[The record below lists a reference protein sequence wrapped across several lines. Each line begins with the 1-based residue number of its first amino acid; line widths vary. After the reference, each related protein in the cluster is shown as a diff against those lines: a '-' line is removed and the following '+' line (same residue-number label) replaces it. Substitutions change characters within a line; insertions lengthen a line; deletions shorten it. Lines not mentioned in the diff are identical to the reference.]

1 MQQLDPI
8 YVDVTQSSSELLRL
22 RRELAA
28 GNLERNGPTPV
39 TILLEDGS
47 EFSHKG
53 TLEFSE
59 VSVDPSTGSFNLRIR
74 VDNPDHILMPG
85 MYVRAVLD
93 AGMRQDAILAPMQ
106 GIARDP
112 KGNTTAMVVNA
123 DGVVE
128 QRPVVVSQT
137 IGDQWLVESGL
148 AAGDRVVVEGL
159 QKIAPGARVEV
170 VEKAAAPRPLATPA
184 PAPRRGTGRDPR
196 GKPPAVVVNAVGGV
210 WQRPGVVSQTIG
222 DQWRVEC
229 GLAAGDRVVVEG
241 LQKIAPGARVE
252 VVEKA
257 AAPRPLATPAP
268 ATDAV
273 AHDDDAAKTA
283 ATASTTTTPA
293 PAAQE

>member
-1 MQQLDPI
+1 MRRRPPRSTRTDTLFPYTTLFRSKAASAVVAGTRVQLDRARIVAPVGGRNGKASVTQGALVTANQAAALATVQQLDPI

-170 VEKAAAPRPLATPA
+170 VEKAAAPRP
-184 PAPRRGTGRDPR
+184 
-196 GKPPAVVVNAVGGV
+196 
-210 WQRPGVVSQTIG
+210 
-222 DQWRVEC
+222 
-229 GLAAGDRVVVEG
+229 
-241 LQKIAPGARVE
+241 
-252 VVEKA
+252 
-257 AAPRPLATPAP
+257 P
-268 ATDAV
+268 ATQIGR
-273 AHDDDAAKTA
+273 AHA
-283 ATASTTTTPA
+283 
-293 PAAQE
+293 